1 MRDEIA
7 YTFMSCNVLVMTDE
21 KYVVSVAVNKVLK
34 KINKAV
40 LYIICPCAKEYKIN
54 IKRQYVFV
62 EKS

>member
-1 MRDEIA
+1 
-7 YTFMSCNVLVMTDE
+7 MTDE